1 MRNEIFYKG
10 IMMMIDVNIAIND
23 DRKNSLS
30 AATKRRCVFELDI
43 YIYIY
48 PSCVFP
54 LVADVLL
61 ARVPAQLALDVAAP
75 DEAAVALLGDVAHAR
90 LVAPAAAE

>member
-43 YIYIY
+43 YIQAV
-48 PSCVFP
+48 SFP
-54 LVADVLL
+54 
-61 ARVPAQLALDVAAP
+61 
-75 DEAAVALLGDVAHAR
+75 
-90 LVAPAAAE
+90 